1 MRGIDRCSSTDDDLP
16 IKKWA
21 LSLLVRYDRRHG
33 VVARASPAIADGDRS
48 IGFGSMCVC
57 VIDTYIFASVRARAR
72 VLD

>member
-16 IKKWA
+16 IKKMGA
-21 LSLLVRYDRRHG
+21 LSFGAIRQAAWRR
-33 VVARASPAIADGDRS
+33 
-48 IGFGSMCVC
+48 MCVC